1 MDPGCCNRRSHEP
14 ELVSTSERNKM
25 NVTQN
30 LRLILLIV
38 VLGLTLVK
46 PPHAQQVS
54 SPSAKFVHTFG
65 WQGEHFLLDGKPF
78 QIISGEMHYARVPR
92 QYWRDRM
99 KKMKAM
105 GLNTLTTYVFWN
117 LHEPKPGQFDF
128 TGNLDVAAYIRTA
141 QEEGLWVIVRPG
153 PYVCSE
159 WEFGGFPAWLLATP
173 DMKVR
178 SADPRFLQAAER
190 YMKQV
195 GRQLAPLQITRGG
208 PVIIVQVENE
218 YGSFGNDKVY
228 LNAIRQM
235 INNAGFDVTLF
246 TSDGDQNKL
255 AEGTLP
261 DLLSVINFG
270 ATDSPEK
277 KFTIFDKFRQL
288 VPRMCGEFWVGWFDS
303 WGEQHHTVPAKKA
316 ADGLDWML
324 SHGISVNLY
333 MFHGGSTFGFMNGAN
348 KYASYQPIISSY
360 DYDSPLDEAGR
371 PTEKFFALRDVIKR
385 YLPEGMVLPDLPT
398 PLPMIEIPRFELK
411 ESANLFSALGRPIRS
426 ARPQPMEALDQ
437 NYGFILYRKRLD
449 RPAKGTL
456 EITEAR
462 DYALVYQ
469 GDKMLGALDRR
480 LKQNSLNVEL
490 STAAPLDIV
499 VENMGRVNF
508 GPNMVTDRKGIEK
521 VKLGG
526 EELTGWEIYS
536 LPLEDLSRLTFSAE
550 PKSSPA
556 FYRGAFK
563 LTSTGDT
570 YFDMRRWGKGCVWIN
585 GHNLGRFWRI
595 GPQQSLFVPAVW
607 LKEGRN
613 EIIVLDL
620 LPRGNR
626 SVQGI
631 KELVFETPQA
641 R

>member
-1 MDPGCCNRRSHEP
+1 
-14 ELVSTSERNKM
+14 
-25 NVTQN
+25 
-30 LRLILLIV
+30 
-38 VLGLTLVK
+38 
-46 PPHAQQVS
+46 
-54 SPSAKFVHTFG
+54 
-65 WQGEHFLLDGKPF
+65 
-78 QIISGEMHYARVPR
+78 
-92 QYWRDRM
+92 
-99 KKMKAM
+99 
-105 GLNTLTTYVFWN
+105 
-117 LHEPKPGQFDF
+117 
-128 TGNLDVAAYIRTA
+128 
-141 QEEGLWVIVRPG
+141 
-153 PYVCSE
+153 
-159 WEFGGFPAWLLATP
+159 
-173 DMKVR
+173 
-178 SADPRFLQAAER
+178 
-190 YMKQV
+190 
-195 GRQLAPLQITRGG
+195 
-208 PVIIVQVENE
+208 
-218 YGSFGNDKVY
+218 
-228 LNAIRQM
+228 
-235 INNAGFDVTLF
+235 
-246 TSDGDQNKL
+246 
-255 AEGTLP
+255 
-261 DLLSVINFG
+261 
-270 ATDSPEK
+270 
-277 KFTIFDKFRQL
+277 
-288 VPRMCGEFWVGWFDS
+288 
-303 WGEQHHTVPAKKA
+303 
-316 ADGLDWML
+316 
-324 SHGISVNLY
+324 
-333 MFHGGSTFGFMNGAN
+333 MNGAN
-348 KYASYQPIISSY
+348 KYAAYQPIISSY

-385 YLPEGMVLPDLPT
+385 YLPGGTVLPDLPT

-437 NYGFILYRKRLD
+437 NYGFILYRKKLD

-490 STAAPLDIV
+490 STAAPFDIV

-508 GPNMVTDRKGIEK
+508 GPNMVTDRKGIIEK

-570 YFDMRRWGKGCVWIN
+570 YLDMRGWGKGCVWIN
-585 GHNLGRFWRI
+585 GHNRGRYWRI
-595 GPQQSLFVPAVW
+595 GPQQSLFVPAAW

-620 LPRGNR
+620 EPGRNR

-631 KELVFETPQA
+631 KELVFETRQA
-641 R
+641 G